1 MVQQQSPFKGDT
13 LRGKASARQALR
25 SRFLHEM
32 ALTRYSNAQVAFIT
46 GGGSGIGYEIA
57 RQLGET
63 DDFADCV
70 AAAQGPSCYSN
81 SICFCLLHES
91 VTRAALAGLHGAKIA
106 VMGRRQN
113 VISEAA
119 DKLKSEKIDAFGVQ
133 VVII

>member
-1 MVQQQSPFKGDT
+1 MI
-13 LRGKASARQALR
+13 
-25 SRFLHEM
+25 
-32 ALTRYSNAQVAFIT
+32 NAQVAFIT

-63 DDFADCV
+63 DDSRPAVSQLFLGC
-70 AAAQGPSCYSN
+70 SFCST
-81 SICFCLLHES
+81 SICVRLLHE
-91 VTRAALAGLHGAKIA
+91 VAIDREVVIAGLHGAKIA

-133 VVII
+133 VVIT